1 MSINRTIFIGPLAEN
16 VFTRASDVS
25 LAAVSWYKNV
35 YEAYI
40 VNRSERIC
48 ESWSIRQERSWPF
61 GSLFPY
67 FTKPELHLKSLTV
80 RYLNIKFLK
89 EFTIFFVLLIRMFSI
104 KKIDQDHKTLLYFYN
119 LEWYYVAL
127 LKIMKVMRRR
137 DRFKANLLLLDYD
150 LDDQSKKKFE
160 LYLNEFDSVF
170 SCSNWLVK
178 ELIFAH
184 PSVTFFAGGISKK
197 IHSKTLYPNN
207 KVIYSGKY
215 DIYGGVSAVIEAI
228 RLSREFEF
236 EWHFTG
242 YGISSEL
249 KKLSKI
255 RSDIHIHG
263 VLDAGALDKLI
274 AKCYNKLIPGD
285 FNFNSYKTVFPSKVW
300 MYLASGGRLI
310 SVDYPGYPLKL
321 RERLLIVSNDEQD
334 FLKCIRNWR
343 MDKIVNTSEQFM
355 LTNQINILE

>member
-1 MSINRTIFIGPLAEN
+1 MSTKRAVFIGPLAEN
-16 VFTRASDVS
+16 VFIKASDVS
-25 LAAVSWYKNV
+25 IAAISWYKNV
-35 YEAYI
+35 YEAYR
-40 VNRSERIC
+40 VNHTERIC
-48 ESWSIRQERSWPF
+48 ESWSMRQQRSWPF

-67 FTKPELHLKSLTV
+67 FTKRESHQKSLAI

-89 EFTIFFVLLIRMFSI
+89 EFTIFFVLLIRLFSI
-104 KKIDQDHKTLLYFYN
+104 KKIDKDHKNILYFYN

-127 LKIMKVMRRR
+127 LKIMKVTRRR

-150 LDDQSKKKFE
+150 LDDQSRKKFE
-160 LYLNEFDSVF
+160 LHLNEFDRVF
-170 SCSNWLVK
+170 SCSNWLVE

-197 IHSKTLYPNN
+197 IHSKTLNPNN

-215 DIYGGVSAVIEAI
+215 DVYGGVSAVIEAI
-228 RLSREFEF
+228 RLSKEFEF
-236 EWHFTG
+236 EWNFTG
-242 YGISSEL
+242 HGISSEL
-249 KKLSKI
+249 QKLSKI

-263 VLDAGALDKLI
+263 VLETGALDKLI

-310 SVDYPGYPLKL
+310 SVDYPGYPIKL
-321 RERLLIVSNDEQD
+321 RERLLIVSNDGQD
-334 FLKCIRNWR
+334 FLKCLRNWNKE
-343 MDKIVNTSEQFM
+343 KIINTPEQFM